1 MYIYRQIC
9 IMTMDR
15 VPQYEFKPRV
25 FRCGVSHLQVGFVV
39 VWTSFGA
46 RGFTCA
52 KVMVLLSRYP

>member
-1 MYIYRQIC
+1 
-9 IMTMDR
+9 MTMDR